1 MQSKRVYKISEA
13 KERIKDFCSLQ
24 DKCQWDVRKKLSQWG
39 LLENTKDLIMTEL
52 IENGFIDEER
62 FSKSFCRG
70 KFRIKK
76 WGRLKI
82 ANELK
87 GKNISGVCIT
97 IGLQQIKEGEYLKTL
112 QELYEKKKSSL
123 KDNNRFIKKGK
134 IAKHLQQ
141 KGFESGLIWELINKD
156 K

>member
-39 LLENTKDLIMTEL
+39 LLENTKDLIMMEL
-52 IENGFIDEER
+52 IEDGFIDEER
-62 FSKSFCRG
+62 FSKLFCRG

-82 ANELK
+82 VNELK
-87 GKNISGVCIT
+87 SKNISNVCIRK
-97 IGLQQIKEGEYLKTL
+97 GLQQIKEEEYLKTL
-112 QELYEKKKSSL
+112 QELYDKKKSFL
-123 KDNNRFIKKGK
+123 KDNNWFIKKGK

-141 KGFESGLIWELINKD
+141 KGFESSLVWELINKD

>member
-39 LLENTKDLIMTEL
+39 LLENTKDLIMMEL
-52 IENGFIDEER
+52 IEDGFIDEER

-82 ANELK
+82 VNELK
-87 GKNISGVCIT
+87 SKNISNVCIRK
-97 IGLQQIKEGEYLKTL
+97 GLQQIKEEEYLKTL
-112 QELYEKKKSSL
+112 QELYDKKKSFL
-123 KDNNRFIKKGK
+123 KDNNWFIKKGK

-141 KGFESGLIWELINKD
+141 KGFESSLVWELINKD

>member
-82 ANELK
+82 VNELK
-87 GKNISGVCIT
+87 SKNISNVCIRK
-97 IGLQQIKEGEYLKTL
+97 GLQQIKEEEYLKTL
-112 QELYEKKKSSL
+112 QELYDKKKSFL
-123 KDNNRFIKKGK
+123 KDNNWFIKKGK

-141 KGFESGLIWELINKD
+141 KGFESSLVWELINKD